1 MADTNFLGRNGF
13 YHFTGVVEDRN
24 DPLYNGRL
32 RVRCIGIHTD
42 DKAILP
48 TVDLP
53 WASVIMP
60 VTSSGISGLGQSPSF
75 LVEGTWCFGYFRDG
89 ESMQE
94 PVIMGSLPGNPF
106 ELSNPSKGFYD
117 PNGVYPKYKN
127 ETDVNRLAV
136 NGQSEHLSLTLR
148 KLARTTGIA
157 TADFNLRR
165 LQLTAVVM
173 VASDSD
179 TWDQPTIPYLATSIL
194 LTTFLRQRV
203 AIYESMM
210 TPQAH
215 ERIYEAHKSGTSY
228 EIDSQ
233 GNKVDIIKGNHYTI
247 VSSNSQ
253 AQIRGNSDVT
263 LDGRH
268 KVYINKSGIKD
279 NHYDIQVGPNASVN
293 IQVDSGDINLVTVE
307 GKINVNAGGD
317 YNVKVGGNYTV
328 SVAGNTL
335 ETTEGTRVENTTKA
349 SIIRGQTI
357 DLNP

>member
-24 DPLYNGRL
+24 DPQYNGRL

-53 WASVIMP
+53 WANVVMP

-89 ESMQE
+89 ESCQE
-94 PVIMGSLPGNPF
+94 PVILGSLPGKPS

-157 TADFNLRR
+157 TADFNLDVAADGS
-165 LQLTAVVM
+165 LIQ
-173 VASDSD
+173 ASDSD
-179 TWDQPTIPYLATSIL
+179 TWDQPTIPYQAVYPFNHVTETESGHIREYDDTSGN
-194 LTTFLRQRV
+194 
-203 AIYESMM
+203 
-210 TPQAH
+210 

-228 EIDSQ
+228 EIDSL

>member
-1 MADTNFLGRNGF
+1 MADTNFLGLNGF

-157 TADFNLRR
+157 TADFNET
-165 LQLTAVVM
+165 TASDGSVM

-179 TWDQPTIPYLATSIL
+179 TWDQPTIPYLATYPFNHVFE
-194 LTTFLRQRV
+194 T
-203 AIYESMM
+203 ESGHIREYDDSSG
-210 TPQAH
+210 H

-247 VSSNSQ
+247 VSNNWQ

-263 LDGRH
+263 IDGRH
-268 KVYINKSGIKD
+268 KVYINKSGAEN

-293 IQVDSGDINLVTVE
+293 IQVDSGDINLVTTT
-307 GKINVNAGGD
+307 GKVNVNAGGD
-317 YNVKVGGNYTV
+317 YNLKVGGNMTV
-328 SVAGNTL
+328 SVAGDYL
-335 ETTEGTRVENTTKA
+335 ETVEETRTQNTTKA

>member
-1 MADTNFLGRNGF
+1 MIMGTLPGKPSELADT
-13 YHFTGVVEDRN
+13 
-24 DPLYNGRL
+24 
-32 RVRCIGIHTD
+32 
-42 DKAILP
+42 
-48 TVDLP
+48 
-53 WASVIMP
+53 
-60 VTSSGISGLGQSPSF
+60 
-75 LVEGTWCFGYFRDG
+75 
-89 ESMQE
+89 
-94 PVIMGSLPGNPF
+94 
-106 ELSNPSKGFYD
+106 SKGFYD
-117 PNGVYPKYKN
+117 PNGVYPKYKD
-127 ETDVNRLAV
+127 EVDTNRLAT
-136 NGQSEHLSLTLR
+136 NDSNAPHLGLELR
-148 KLARTTGIA
+148 KLTRKTGVP
-157 TADFNLRR
+157 TADFDLV
-165 LQLTAVVM
+165 AVEDHISVGIE
-173 VASDSD
+173 ASDSD
-179 TWDQPTIPYLATSIL
+179 TWDQPTIPYQAVYPFNHVTETESGHIREYDDTSGN
-194 LTTFLRQRV
+194 
-203 AIYESMM
+203 
-210 TPQAH
+210 